1 MNGAEI
7 VIEFILSRTEKRVE
21 ILFLRLLSLLKK
33 FNIMKKSAIILS
45 FILSCLVSFSQPDV
59 TIYEIQGQ
67 QDVSPFEGQIVN
79 TYGIVTGVFNGS
91 YFIQDG
97 EGAWNG
103 VYVYS
108 TEDVALGDEIE
119 LTAEVDEYYELT
131 ELKNVST
138 FTVLSSGNMLPP
150 ASVLNTGEINDE
162 AYEGVLVKVENAICT
177 NDNLGYGEWELDDDS
192 GPCVVDDMGVAYSPD
207 IGLNYSV
214 TGPLNYSFDFY
225 KIEPRDENDIVIM
238 ENLFFVSD
246 PTQINLEQTSITLTW
261 ETNTV
266 ATTELFWGITPELEG
281 GYVSIPGNTVEHELE
296 LAGLNPSSI
305 YYVRPF
311 SVVGID
317 TTTDFTR
324 PYATVSTS
332 SGMIKLYFNHQV
344 DHSVAGDEMAVW
356 TPNIT
361 DTVIHYISMAQQT
374 IDITMYE
381 QESDEIVAAINSAY
395 DNGVLVR
402 YITDDIGTNPALDNL
417 NENIPVL
424 FGNTEAIMHN
434 KFIIIDAEAEMGA
447 WLITGSL
454 NHTVNNLGWDYN
466 NMICIQDKSLAL
478 GFTLEFEE
486 MWGSDDANYDEE
498 NARFGAEKTDN
509 TPHKFLINDIPI
521 DAYFSPSD
529 NTTSKIAAAI
539 DQAENNIEFGIMVFT
554 ENSLGNS
561 IVDAQQNGLEIRGII
576 DYVEYT
582 GSEYQYL
589 IDNGVNVR
597 NYVNADGSGWPDG
610 PVFHHKY
617 ALMDFEEGDANPVV
631 ITGSHNWSASAE
643 SINDEN
649 TLIIYDANLANQFH
663 QEFSQRFNDLLTPVA
678 VDDHRY
684 AMTYEWLTINY
695 LNNDFI
701 PEDVEV
707 LSEIV
712 QMPLHG
718 EANLVE
724 GEINYRSE
732 VDFLG
737 EDSLSYRLYNADNP
751 TLSDTAWITI
761 DVGETGIGEQN
772 SVKFSVNQQFINQGF
787 LNLGIYSEQSEELHF
802 RIISIDGKLL
812 LYKKVNVLAGNNAI
826 RFSLKNIS
834 KGLYMIDITST
845 TGRVSS
851 KFIF

>member
-1 MNGAEI
+1 M
-7 VIEFILSRTEKRVE
+7 
-21 ILFLRLLSLLKK
+21 
-33 FNIMKKSAIILS
+33 IMKKLAILLSIIL
-45 FILSCLVSFSQPDV
+45 LGLVIYSQQEI

-67 QDVSPFEGQIVN
+67 QDVSPYEGQVVN
-79 TYGIVTGVFNGS
+79 TYGIVTGVFSGS

-108 TEDVALGDEIE
+108 AENVALGDEIE

-131 ELKNVST
+131 ELKNVSS
-138 FTVLSSGNMLPP
+138 FTLLSAGNTLPP

-162 AYEGVLVKVENAICT
+162 AYEGVLVKVENATCT
-177 NDNLGYGEWELDDDS
+177 NDNLGYGEWELDDNS

-225 KIEPRDENDIVIM
+225 KIEPRNENDIVIM
-238 ENLFFVSD
+238 ENLFFVSE
-246 PTQINLEQTSITLTW
+246 PTQINLEQTSITLAW
-261 ETNTV
+261 ETNIE
-266 ATTELFWGITPELEG
+266 ATTELFWGTTLELEG
-281 GYVSIPGNTVEHELE
+281 GHVSVSGNVTAHELE
-296 LAGLNPSSI
+296 LADLDPSSI
-305 YYVRPF
+305 YYIRPF
-311 SVVGID
+311 SVAGAD

-332 SGMIKLYFNHQV
+332 SGMVKLYFNHQV
-344 DHSVAGDEMAVW
+344 DYSVAVEEMAVW
-356 TPNIT
+356 TSNIT
-361 DTVIHYISMAQQT
+361 DTVIYYINMAQQT
-374 IDITMYE
+374 LDITMYE
-381 QESDEIVAAINSAY
+381 QESDEIVAAINTAY
-395 DNGVLVR
+395 DNGVQVR
-402 YITDDIGTNPALDNL
+402 YITDDNGSNPALDNL

-424 FGNTEAIMHN
+424 SGNTEAIMHN

-454 NHTVNNLGWDYN
+454 NHTINNLGWDYN

-486 MWGSDDANYDEE
+486 MWGSDGADYDEE

-529 NTTSKIAAAI
+529 NTTSKIKAAI
-539 DQAENNIEFGIMVFT
+539 DQAESNIEFGVMVFT

-561 IVDAQQNGLEIRGII
+561 IVNAQQNGLEIRGII

-589 IDNGVNVR
+589 KNNGVNVR
-597 NYVNADGSGWPDG
+597 NYVNPDGSEWPDG

-617 ALMDFEEGDANPVV
+617 ALMDFQEGDANPVV

-649 TLIIYDANLANQFH
+649 TLIIYDANLGNQFH
-663 QEFSQRFNDLLTPVA
+663 QEFSQRFNDLLTPLA
-678 VDDHRY
+678 TDDYRY
-684 AMTYEWLTINY
+684 ALTYEWLTINY

-701 PEDVEV
+701 PEDVDV
-707 LSEIV
+707 VAEIV
-712 QMPLHG
+712 QMPLYG
-718 EANLVE
+718 EANILE

-732 VDFLG
+732 EDFLG

-751 TLSDTAWITI
+751 SLSDTAWITI
-761 DVGETGIGEQN
+761 DVGETGIGDQDH
-772 SVKFSVNQQFINQGF
+772 VKFSVDQQFINQGILH
-787 LNLGIYSEQSEELHF
+787 LNINSEQTEELQF
-802 RIISIDGKLL
+802 KLISINGKQIFSER
-812 LYKKVNVLAGNNAI
+812 VSVANGNNSI
-826 RFSLKNIS
+826 QFSIESIS
-834 KGLYMIDITST
+834 KGIYIIEVTGSSGRIT
-845 TGRVSS
+845 S
-851 KFIF
+851 KFIY